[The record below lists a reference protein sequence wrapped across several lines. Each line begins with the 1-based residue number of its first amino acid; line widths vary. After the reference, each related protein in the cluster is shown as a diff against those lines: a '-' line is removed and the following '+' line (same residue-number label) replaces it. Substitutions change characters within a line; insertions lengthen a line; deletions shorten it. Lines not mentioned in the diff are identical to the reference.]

1 MLRIPQAAARAGA
14 VTTKTPWACLAAA
27 LALCACARQE
37 TAVPAGAPAVA
48 APAVAAPAVAAPAGD
63 SNLDA
68 AKSTVVATF
77 KQEGVPVDAPFKTFS
92 GRIVYDPAN
101 PAAAMASL
109 DVTTGSLDI
118 GDEAYN
124 AEVRKK
130 SWFDSA
136 TYPKAT
142 FRSTTIKPGGAGRFD
157 ATGALTVKGKVQ
169 TITVPVT
176 VQAAEGASAFDG
188 NFVISRTAFG
198 LGDPAWNDVVDDKV
212 TVRFHLLSSGR

>member
-1 MLRIPQAAARAGA
+1 
-14 VTTKTPWACLAAA
+14 
-27 LALCACARQE
+27 
-37 TAVPAGAPAVA
+37 VPAGAPAVA
-48 APAVAAPAVAAPAGD
+48 APAVAVAAPAAD
-63 SNLDA
+63 SNIDA

-101 PAAAMASL
+101 AGAATASL
-109 DVTTGSLDI
+109 EADTASLDI

-136 TYPKAT
+136 AYPKAT
-142 FRSTTIKPGGAGRFD
+142 FQSTSIKPGGAGRFD
-157 ATGALTVKGKVQ
+157 ATGTLTVKGRVQ

-176 VQAAEGASAFDG
+176 VNAAEGASAFDG
-188 NFVISRTAFG
+188 NFVISRTAFNI
-198 LGDPAWNDVVDDKV
+198 GDPAWNDVLDDKV
-212 TVRFHLLSSGR
+212 TVRFHLLSSGH